1 MELAELLKY
10 YKGHPSVI
18 ALSERLSEHN
28 KGKLGL
34 RGLTGSSASVV
45 FAAAYKISPFTSLV
59 ILNDREEASYFY
71 DDLCALGMEENLLFF
86 PSSYKRNII
95 DERIDSE
102 NIIFRTDVLNKLVL
116 NDSKYLVISYPE
128 AVMEKVISAKG
139 LGRHTLAIKKGE
151 KLSVSF
157 INEVL
162 YEYGF
167 ERVEFVYEPG
177 QYSMRGSIV
186 DIFSFSNEDPYRID
200 FFGDEVDSIRTFD
213 IEDQISKEM
222 LTGISI
228 IPNILEGL
236 KEEER
241 VSLFDFLDKQ
251 TVISALSFGFAGG
264 QIKGIHAQL
273 SQKMAISRDKA
284 CLVSTIDELVITEK
298 DFKSGIA
305 DFKCLEFGLRQLK
318 QTAKDIQ
325 LKQTAKDIQLKQTA
339 IHSSEEFLFNTSQ
352 QPVFNKNFELL
363 GNNLK
368 ENRHLGYRNIILC
381 SSPKQ
386 IERLHAIFDDRDTD
400 VQTRH
405 ALSFLDSLPF
415 ALNEGFIDHDLKI
428 CCYTD
433 HQIFERYHR
442 FKLKSKK
449 SSLQAITLRELS
461 KLHPGDYV
469 VHIDHG
475 IGKFAGLLKTEINGS
490 IQEAVRLVYRD
501 NDSLL
506 VNIHS
511 LHRIAKYKGRE
522 GQEPTINK
530 LGTAA
535 WQNLKS
541 RTKNKVKD
549 IARELIALYAKRKME
564 NGFSYSPDSYLQEE
578 LEASFIYEDTPDQ
591 LKATYSVKEDME
603 KPIPMDRLVC
613 GDVGFGKTE
622 IAIRAAFKAV
632 ADSKQVAV
640 LVPTTILALQHYKT
654 FTDRLKDFPC
664 NVQYISRLRHYG
676 DVKKALKE
684 LSAGKIDVIIGT
696 HKLIGKEVKFKDL
709 GLLIIDEEQRFG
721 VSVKE
726 KLKQMKVNVDTLTLT
741 ATPIPRTLQ
750 FSLMGARDLSIIS
763 TPPPNRYPI
772 HTELHGFSEEII
784 RDAINYEVSRGGQ
797 VFFINNRVQN
807 INDIE
812 ILVNRLCPSV
822 KTVIGHGQME
832 GDKLEKVM
840 FDFINGDYD
849 VLIAT
854 TIIESGLDIPNANTI
869 IINHAE
875 NFGLSELHQLRGR
888 VGRSNKKAFCYM
900 LAPPMSTLTADARRR
915 LQAIE
920 EFSEIGS
927 GFNLAMQDLDIRGAG
942 NLLGGEQSGFIAD
955 IGFEAYHR
963 ILNEAIQELKTE
975 EFAGLFEE
983 EHDDDVKTWR
993 TLSQFTGAR
1002 FVNDCNIETDLELLF
1017 PEDFISSTSERML
1030 LYRELD
1036 NMDNEEVL
1044 HLFEKSLTDRF
1055 GPIPEPTRELMD
1067 VGRLRWEAI
1076 SLSMERII
1084 LKENNMICYM
1094 PSDPKS
1100 GYYQSADFQKLMQ
1113 WILQNQKRCRVKEGR
1128 GKLSI
1133 TFTNIT
1139 SVSQAV
1145 KFLREIKQ
1153 A

>member
-1 MELAELLKY
+1 MELVELLKY
-10 YKGHPSVI
+10 YTSHPSVTG
-18 ALSERLSEHN
+18 LSKRISEN
-28 KGKLGL
+28 KKGKWGI

-45 FAAAYKISPFTSLV
+45 FASAYQIRPFSSLF
-59 ILNDREEASYFY
+59 ILNDRDEASYFY

-86 PSSYKRNII
+86 PSSYKRNVI

-102 NIIFRTDVLNKLVL
+102 SIIFRTDVLNKLTL
-116 NDSKYLVISYPE
+116 NDADRLVITYPE
-128 AVMEKVISAKG
+128 AVMEKVISEKG
-139 LGRHTLAIKKGE
+139 LEKHTLTIKKGE
-151 KLSVSF
+151 RLSVAF

-167 ERVEFVYEPG
+167 EKVEFVYEPG
-177 QYSMRGSIV
+177 QYSLRGSIV

-213 IEDQISKEM
+213 IENQISKEM
-222 LTGISI
+222 LTRISI
-228 IPNILEGL
+228 IPNIQEGL
-236 KEEER
+236 KDESR
-241 VSLFDFLDKQ
+241 VSFFEFLDKK
-251 TVISALSFGFAGG
+251 TVIVAKNFGFISG
-264 QIKGIHAQL
+264 QIGGIYVQAAER
-273 SQKMAISRDKA
+273 MDMGRDA
-284 CLVSTIDELVITEK
+284 ARHVSTIDQLVITDKE
-298 DFKSGIA
+298 FKSEISE
-305 DFKCLEFGLRQLK
+305 FNCLEFGHP
-318 QTAKDIQ
+318 
-325 LKQTAKDIQLKQTA
+325 
-339 IHSSEEFLFNTSQ
+339 HSQKPSEEFLFNTSQ

-363 GNNLK
+363 GNNLN
-368 ENRHLGYRNIILC
+368 ENRQLGYRNIILC
-381 SSPKQ
+381 SNPKQ
-386 IERLHAIFDDRDTD
+386 IERLHAIFDDRGDP
-400 VQTRH
+400 QK
-405 ALSFLDSLPF
+405 LDSLPF
-415 ALNEGFIDHDLKI
+415 VLNEGFIDHDLKI

-475 IGKFAGLLKTEINGS
+475 IGKFAGLVKTEVNGS
-490 IQEAVRLVYRD
+490 IQEAIRLVYRD

-506 VNIHS
+506 VSIHS
-511 LHRIAKYKGRE
+511 LHRIAKYKGKD
-522 GQEPTINK
+522 GAEPSVNK

-535 WQNLKS
+535 WQNLKN

-564 NGFSYSPDSYLQEE
+564 NGFAYSPDSYLQEE

-622 IAIRAAFKAV
+622 IAVRAAFKAV

-654 FTDRLKDFPC
+654 FRERLRDFPC
-664 NVQYISRLRHYG
+664 NVQYISRLRHSG
-676 DVKKALKE
+676 DVKQILKD
-684 LSAGKIDVIIGT
+684 LAAGKLDVIIGT

-726 KLKQMKVNVDTLTLT
+726 KLKQLKVNVDTLTLT

-772 HTELHGFSEEII
+772 HTEVHGFNEEII

-797 VFFINNRVQN
+797 IFFINNRVQN

-812 ILVNRLCPSV
+812 ILVNRLCPGV
-822 KTVIGHGQME
+822 RTVIGHGQME

-888 VGRSNKKAFCYM
+888 VGRSNRKAFCYM
-900 LAPPMSTLTADARRR
+900 LAPPLSTLTADARRR

-963 ILNEAIQELKTE
+963 ILDEAVQELKTE

-983 EHDDDVKTWR
+983 EHDEASK
-993 TLSQFTGAR
+993 SFTGIK

-1017 PEDFISSTSERML
+1017 PDDYISSISERML

-1036 NMDNEEVL
+1036 NMD
-1044 HLFEKSLTDRF
+1044 S
-1055 GPIPEPTRELMD
+1055 
-1067 VGRLRWEAI
+1067 EA
-1076 SLSMERII
+1076 S
-1084 LKENNMICYM
+1084 
-1094 PSDPKS
+1094 PP
-1100 GYYQSADFQKLMQ
+1100 F
-1113 WILQNQKRCRVKEGR
+1113 V
-1128 GKLSI
+1128 
-1133 TFTNIT
+1133 
-1139 SVSQAV
+1139 
-1145 KFLREIKQ
+1145 
-1153 A
+1153 